1 MRRQERPLHDMG
13 GAIGPAETGGRQPDA
28 EREAGGDGTER
39 GPAPIGKG
47 DTANVAGSDEQ
58 QPEIAEGP
66 VPGTPPDERPG
77 DGDGDD
83 TGDGNGTDG
92 GTGDGNGTGGVT
104 RELDPPGPPRAPSRP
119 VRPDAVEDAP
129 AALDPERARPPDP
142 AAAPEDEGLP
152 DLADGSPTADRAA
165 NPQRP
170 PVPGDRPAAA
180 ESFGVTGD
188 EQARGESLDQR
199 LAAERPET
207 GEQPSGTEDRSPRPG
222 QSAEEAAIR
231 VRREG
236 QN

>member
-28 EREAGGDGTER
+28 EREPGGDGTER

-77 DGDGDD
+77 GG
-83 TGDGNGTDG
+83 GPGDG
-92 GTGDGNGTGGVT
+92 GTGDGDGAGGVT
-104 RELDPPGPPRAPSRP
+104 RELDPPGPPQAPSRP

-142 AAAPEDEGLP
+142 AAPPEDEGLP

-165 NPQRP
+165 DPQRP
-170 PVPGDRPAAA
+170 PVPGDRPTAA

-188 EQARGESLDQR
+188 EQARGESPDQR

-207 GEQPSGTEDRSPRPG
+207 GEQPPGAEDRSPRPG

-231 VRREG
+231 VRREDEG
-236 QN
+236 

>member
-1 MRRQERPLHDMG
+1 MG

-47 DTANVAGSDEQ
+47 GTANVAGSDEQ

-92 GTGDGNGTGGVT
+92 GTGDGDGNGTGGVT
-104 RELDPPGPPRAPSRP
+104 RELDPPGPPQAPSRP

-165 NPQRP
+165 DPQRP
-170 PVPGDRPAAA
+170 SVPGDRPAAA

-199 LAAERPET
+199 LAAERPEI
-207 GEQPSGTEDRSPRPG
+207 GEQPSRTEDRSPRPG

-236 QN
+236 ES